1 MPCFPM
7 AEEKRVVVVTGGTGF
22 IGSHLCERLLA
33 DGQQV
38 ICLDNFITSEVANI
52 EALLKNPDF
61 EFIRHDI
68 NLPIDLASFPE
79 LERFKINVRGVQEI
93 YHLACPTSARQ
104 FDNLRIQTL
113 LANSVGMRNVLDL
126 AVKHKARL
134 LQASTAVVYGPRRAD
149 GARFRE
155 TDAGVTNHASPRACY
170 DEGKKFAET
179 ACFTYASVFGLDVRV
194 ARIFRT
200 YGPRQRINDG
210 EMIPDF
216 VVDALEGRDLIIYGD
231 EEFSTAL
238 LYVTDLVDGLL
249 RLMRLPKNPG
259 PVNFGGDE
267 DLRLSDVARRVIA
280 MTQSSSKLV
289 FEPPLLFMTALGLPD
304 TRKAVDELGW
314 IPLVRLEDGLKRSIE
329 YTLVTKGL
337 ARNL

>member
-1 MPCFPM
+1 MTD
-7 AEEKRVVVVTGGTGF
+7 EKRVVVVTGGAGF

-38 ICLDNFITSEVANI
+38 ICVDNLITSDIANI

-61 EFIRHDI
+61 EFIKLDI
-68 NLPIDLASFPE
+68 NEPFDLESFPE
-79 LERFKINVRGVQEI
+79 LARFKLNVRGVQEI
-93 YHLACPTSARQ
+93 YHLACPTSAKK
-104 FDNLRIQTL
+104 FDNLRIQTF

-126 AVKHKARL
+126 AVKYRARM
-134 LQASTAVVYGPRRAD
+134 LQASTSVVYGSRRAD
-149 GARFRE
+149 GERFKE
-155 TDAGVTNHASPRACY
+155 TEIGITNHTSPRACY

-179 ACFTYASVFGLDVRV
+179 ACFTYASVFGLDIRV

-200 YGPRQRINDG
+200 YGPHQRINDG

-216 VVDALEGRDLIIYGD
+216 VVDALEGRDLVIYGD
-231 EEFSTAL
+231 ENFSTAL

-249 RLMRLPKNPG
+249 RLMRISKNPG

-267 DLRLSDVARRVIA
+267 DLRLADVARSVIA
-280 MTQSSSKLV
+280 MTNSSSKLV

-304 TRKAVDELGW
+304 TRKSVDELGW

-337 ARNL
+337 AKNL